1 MPGGGVAR
9 RPLHFIIMGDC
20 SGSMK
25 GPKMQALNTA
35 LRAMLPHLLR
45 WEREQLQAQLLVR
58 ILGFATE
65 PRWHVPEPTPVAE
78 LNDRWR
84 DLEYVRW
91 GWTNMGP
98 AFEAVGEVLEP
109 DRLETRALRPAILL
123 VTDGLP
129 TDPPGGFERGLAA
142 LTRHAAGRLS
152 LRSAGTRT
160 PSRWTGSVAVT
171 PRSWWRRPSTSS
183 STGWWRRRSR
193 SPGCPRPE
201 PTAAP
206 WRSSS
211 CSPRWYRDRASTT
224 IRSCD
229 ADVHR
234 CFGAAAARLSGL
246 VARPD
251 RLATR
256 RGTSG
261 GGPAQPGCR
270 RGASGPAGCPGR
282 GGGRRA
288 WSPASLPQ
296 RPRVPARGDR
306 RVRGGPGTGRAAGR
320 IPDGRTDRIRGV
332 GHARARD
339 HGGMARRG
347 ARGC

>member
-1 MPGGGVAR
+1 
-9 RPLHFIIMGDC
+9 LHFIIMGDC

-142 LTRHAAGRLS
+142 LTRHTAGRLS
-152 LRSAGTRT
+152 LRLAVAIGRDANSEPLDRFRSPEVPVLVADGTDEIADRLVT
-160 PSRWTGSVAVT
+160 ASIAVSRMSEIGVNRGALAEQLNLAE
-171 PRSWWRRPSTSS
+171 PA
-183 STGWWRRRSR
+183 RRSQ
-193 SPGCPRPE
+193 
-201 PTAAP
+201 
-206 WRSSS
+206 
-211 CSPRWYRDRASTT
+211 
-224 IRSCD
+224 
-229 ADVHR
+229 
-234 CFGAAAARLSGL
+234 
-246 VARPD
+246 PD
-251 RLATR
+251 IY
-256 RGTSG
+256 
-261 GGPAQPGCR
+261 P
-270 RGASGPAGCPGR
+270 
-282 GGGRRA
+282 
-288 WSPASLPQ
+288 
-296 RPRVPARGDR
+296 
-306 RVRGGPGTGRAAGR
+306 AAGSSGYFED
-320 IPDGRTDRIRGV
+320 IL
-332 GHARARD
+332 
-339 HGGMARRG
+339 
-347 ARGC
+347 